1 MAGKSAAVKTDVDA
15 VPSKTDPEE
24 ADPGSGSWSDG
35 EISVQTHARLKINQ
49 TEVIH
54 QASCTF
60 TYSGGTTGGG
70 KSPLAP
76 IPETVVLN
84 AQGTKLQKGL
94 GHVLING
101 DTITGPMGNEL
112 KIQATSKLNT
122 DIDVT

>member
-1 MAGKSAAVKTDVDA
+1 MAGKSAAVKADVVA
-15 VPSKTDPEE
+15 VPSSTDPEG
-24 ADPGSGSWSDG
+24 ADPESGSWSDG

-70 KSPLAP
+70 QSPLPP
-76 IPETVVLN
+76 IPETVVLT

-94 GHVLING
+94 GHILVDG
-101 DTITGPMGNEL
+101 DTVTGPLGNEL

-122 DIDVT
+122 V